1 MPNYK
6 KSFNFRNGVQVD
18 DDNFIVNPNGLV
30 GIGTSVP
37 REFLDV
43 RGTAKIVGVATI
55 KTTFIEEGAI
65 VSGVATIGQ
74 VEVGITSILPSGIIT
89 ATSTSGVVTYFGDG
103 GRLVNLPTS
112 QWIDVN
118 PGLGFSSIYSA
129 GYVGIA
135 TELPYNALQ
144 IGGTADDM
152 DSPGVGINS
161 TGDIKATGI
170 ITTRQLS
177 FEGPEAR
184 ITGVTSIIDSTAL
197 PLLTVTQ
204 LQSGVDALKVDG
216 SIDANGRIVGAAVSN
231 VIPFLYA
238 TYDDLPSPVTY
249 HGAFAHVHASGK
261 ALYAHAAAWFELVNK
276 EADGRIGTGTEG
288 FNLGSGDVIVLNAS
302 EIKSGFSTIG
312 VSTVTD
318 IFHVGTGG
326 TILANNG
333 QFIGLGTVLPTSD
346 IQIRKPSGVAK
357 IEIVSEGDSSV
368 LSIGQS
374 VGVGASSAAMKFG
387 VADKTLD
394 IVNNDTGD
402 FNLVLH
408 GGPAG
413 LSTGNFNFVNGQ
425 SNGDMMTLTY
435 QGDLGL
441 GVISPQHKLHV
452 VGTSTITGNAFIG
465 GNFKIGG
472 SIDAGTFNLPNVIPS
487 KINNAGVNTFGKV
500 YVNSS
505 IGAGTSV
512 GVGTAEPQ
520 VSFDAT
526 AKTGLIGRL
535 GINTSNEYTSNPVS
549 GALVVGGQANF
560 GAIGVGT
567 TSIAYL
573 FNQQFTPIFSCFKP
587 AAFYDSQVRVFNAGL
602 LCDENSLLGVGTH
615 EPLAAVDFAKAGS
628 GGGIGVSSSRAMRTP
643 HSTNAQRVGVIT
655 QTGSIIYNTD
665 AGEHQA
671 YCDDEWVGF
680 ANQTGIVTAANGF
693 TSGTGTPVQISVVGS
708 TLTFTV
714 AGIGSTSLT
723 LS

>member
-43 RGTAKIVGVATI
+43 RGTAKVVGVATI

-74 VEVGITSILPSGIIT
+74 VEVGITSVLSGIIT
-89 ATSTSGVVTYFGDG
+89 ATSTTGVVTYFGDG

-197 PLLTVTQ
+197 PLLTVSQ

-261 ALYAHAAAWFELVNK
+261 ALYAHAGNWFELVNK
-276 EADGRIGTGTEG
+276 EADARIGTGTEG
-288 FNLGSGDVIVLNAS
+288 FNLGSGDVVILNAS

-318 IFHVGTGG
+318 ILHVGTGG

-357 IEIVSEGDSSV
+357 IEIVSEGDSSI

-441 GVISPQHKLHV
+441 GVVSPQHKLHV

-472 SIDAGTFNLPNVIPS
+472 SVDAGTFNLPNVIAS
-487 KINNAGVNTFGKV
+487 KINNAGINTFGKV

-512 GVGTAEPQ
+512 GVGTADPQ
-520 VSFDAT
+520 VSFDAR

-535 GINTSNEYTSNPVS
+535 GINTSNEYVSNAVS
-549 GALVVGGQANF
+549 GALVVGGQASF
-560 GAIGVGT
+560 GGVGVGT

-573 FNQQFTPIFSCFKP
+573 YESNTSESFACYE
-587 AAFYDSQVRVFNAGL
+587 AAGFFIHRLEFITLVYY
-602 LCDENSLLGVGTH
+602 
-615 EPLAAVDFAKAGS
+615 
-628 GGGIGVSSSRAMRTP
+628 AMK
-643 HSTNAQRVGVIT
+643 
-655 QTGSIIYNTD
+655 
-665 AGEHQA
+665 
-671 YCDDEWVGF
+671 
-680 ANQTGIVTAANGF
+680 IV
-693 TSGTGTPVQISVVGS
+693 
-708 TLTFTV
+708 
-714 AGIGSTSLT
+714 
-723 LS
+723 

>member
-43 RGTAKIVGVATI
+43 RGTAKVVGVATI

-74 VEVGITSILPSGIIT
+74 VEVGITSVLSGIIT
-89 ATSTSGVVTYFGDG
+89 ATSTTGVVTYFGDG
-103 GRLVNLPTS
+103 GRLINLPTS

-197 PLLTVTQ
+197 PLLTVSQ

-216 SIDANGRIVGAAVSN
+216 SIDANGRIVGAATSN
-231 VIPFLYA
+231 VIPFLYS

-261 ALYAHAAAWFELVNK
+261 ALYAHAGAWFELVNK

-288 FNLGSGDVIVLNAS
+288 FNLGSGNVVILNAS

-318 IFHVGTGG
+318 ILHVGTGG

-441 GVISPQHKLHV
+441 GVVSPQHKLHV

-472 SIDAGTFNLPNVIPS
+472 SVDAGTFNLPNVIAS
-487 KINNAGVNTFGKV
+487 KINNAGINTFGKV

-512 GVGTAEPQ
+512 GVGTADPQ
-520 VSFDAT
+520 VSFDAQ

-535 GINTSNEYTSNPVS
+535 GINTSNEYVSNAVS
-549 GALVVGGQANF
+549 GALVVGGQASF
-560 GAIGVGT
+560 GGVGVGT

-573 FNQQFTPIFSCFKP
+573 YESNTSESFACYEAAGFFNT
-587 AAFYDSQVRVFNAGL
+587 QVRIYNSGL
-602 LCDENSLLGVGTH
+602 LCDENSLIGVGTH
-615 EPLAAVDFAKAGS
+615 VPLAAVDFSLACLL
-628 GGGIGVSSSRAMRTP
+628 
-643 HSTNAQRVGVIT
+643 
-655 QTGSIIYNTD
+655 Y
-665 AGEHQA
+665 
-671 YCDDEWVGF
+671 
-680 ANQTGIVTAANGF
+680 
-693 TSGTGTPVQISVVGS
+693 TSPSPRDRH
-708 TLTFTV
+708 
-714 AGIGSTSLT
+714 
-723 LS
+723 

>member
-43 RGTAKIVGVATI
+43 RGTTKIVGIATI
-55 KTTFIEEGAI
+55 KNTFVEEGAVI
-65 VSGVATIGQ
+65 SGVATIGQ
-74 VEVGITSILPSGIIT
+74 VEVGITSILPSGIVT

-103 GRLVNLPTS
+103 ANLLNLPTS

-184 ITGVTSIIDSTAL
+184 ITGVTSIIDSTSL

-238 TYDDLPSPVTY
+238 TYGDLPSPVTY
-249 HGAFAHVHASGK
+249 HGAFAHVHESGK
-261 ALYAHAAAWFELVNK
+261 ALYAHAGNWFELVNK
-276 EADGRIGTGTEG
+276 EADARIGTGTEG
-288 FNLGSGDVIVLNAS
+288 FNLGSGNVVVLNAS

-318 IFHVGTGG
+318 ILHVGTGG

-333 QFIGLGTVLPTSD
+333 KFIGIGTVIPTSD
-346 IQIRKPSGVAK
+346 LQIRKPSGVAK
-357 IEIVSEGDSSV
+357 IEVVSDGDSSV
-368 LSIGQS
+368 ISVGQS

-394 IVNNDTGD
+394 IVNNDTGN

-413 LSTGNFNFVNGQ
+413 LSTGNFNFVDGQ
-425 SNGDMMTLTY
+425 SNGDLMTLT
-435 QGDLGL
+435 L
-441 GVISPQHKLHV
+441 S
-452 VGTSTITGNAFIG
+452 
-465 GNFKIGG
+465 
-472 SIDAGTFNLPNVIPS
+472 
-487 KINNAGVNTFGKV
+487 
-500 YVNSS
+500 
-505 IGAGTSV
+505 
-512 GVGTAEPQ
+512 
-520 VSFDAT
+520 
-526 AKTGLIGRL
+526 LIH
-535 GINTSNEYTSNPVS
+535 I
-549 GALVVGGQANF
+549 
-560 GAIGVGT
+560 
-567 TSIAYL
+567 
-573 FNQQFTPIFSCFKP
+573 
-587 AAFYDSQVRVFNAGL
+587 
-602 LCDENSLLGVGTH
+602 
-615 EPLAAVDFAKAGS
+615 
-628 GGGIGVSSSRAMRTP
+628 
-643 HSTNAQRVGVIT
+643 
-655 QTGSIIYNTD
+655 
-665 AGEHQA
+665 
-671 YCDDEWVGF
+671 
-680 ANQTGIVTAANGF
+680 
-693 TSGTGTPVQISVVGS
+693 
-708 TLTFTV
+708 
-714 AGIGSTSLT
+714 
-723 LS
+723 

>member
-43 RGTAKIVGVATI
+43 RGTAKVVGVATI

-89 ATSTSGVVTYFGDG
+89 ATSTSGIVTYYGDG
-103 GRLVNLPTS
+103 VNLLNLPTS

-197 PLLTVTQ
+197 PLLTVSQ

-261 ALYAHAAAWFELVNK
+261 ALYAHAGNWFELVNK
-276 EADGRIGTGTEG
+276 EADARIGTGTEG
-288 FNLGSGDVIVLNAS
+288 FNLGSGDVVILNAS

-318 IFHVGTGG
+318 ILHVGTGG

-441 GVISPQHKLHV
+441 GVVSPQHKLHV
-452 VGTSTITGNAFIG
+452 VGTSTITGNAFVG

-512 GVGTAEPQ
+512 GVGTADPQ

-549 GALVVGGQANF
+549 GSLVVGGQASF

-587 AAFYDSQVRVFNAGL
+587 AAFYNSQVRVFNAGL

>member
-37 REFLDV
+37 TEFLDV
-43 RGTAKIVGVATI
+43 RGTTKVVGVATI
-55 KTTFIEEGAI
+55 KNTFIEEGAI

-89 ATSTSGVVTYFGDG
+89 ATSTSGVVTYYGDG
-103 GRLVNLPTS
+103 VNLLNLPTS

-144 IGGTADDM
+144 IGGTADDEY
-152 DSPGVGINS
+152 SPGVGINS

-197 PLLTVTQ
+197 PLLTVSQ

-216 SIDANGRIVGAAVSN
+216 SIDANGRIVGAATSN

-261 ALYAHAAAWFELVNK
+261 ALYAHAGNWFELVNK
-276 EADGRIGTGTEG
+276 EADARIGTGTEG
-288 FNLGSGDVIVLNAS
+288 FNLGSGDVVILNAS

-318 IFHVGTGG
+318 ILHVGTGG

-435 QGDLGL
+435 QGDLGI
-441 GVISPQHKLHV
+441 GVAVPEHKLHV
-452 VGTSTITGNAFIG
+452 VGTSTVTGNAFVG

-487 KINNAGVNTFGKV
+487 KVNNAGVNTFGKV

-505 IGAGTSV
+505 VGAGTSI
-512 GVGTAEPQ
+512 GIGTADPQ
-520 VSFDAT
+520 VDFDAE

-535 GINTSNEYTSNPVS
+535 GINTSNEYTSNAVS
-549 GALVVGGQANF
+549 GALVVGGQASF
-560 GAIGVGT
+560 GAVGVGT

-573 FNQQFTPIFSCFKP
+573 YENNTAESFACYQAAGFFNT
-587 AAFYDSQVRVFNAGL
+587 QVRIYNSGL
-602 LCDENSLLGVGTH
+602 LGDENSLLGVGTH
-615 EPLAAVDFAKAGS
+615 VPLSAVDFSKAGS
-628 GGGIGVSSSRAMRTP
+628 GPGPGLSSARAMRTP
-643 HSTNAQRVGVIT
+643 HSTTAQRVGVIT

>member
-74 VEVGITSILPSGIIT
+74 VEVGITSVLSGIIT
-89 ATSTSGVVTYFGDG
+89 ATSTTGVVTYFGDG
-103 GRLVNLPTS
+103 GRLINLPTS

-197 PLLTVTQ
+197 PLLTVSQ

-216 SIDANGRIVGAAVSN
+216 SIDANGRIVGAATSN

-261 ALYAHAAAWFELVNK
+261 ALYAHAGNWFELVNK
-276 EADGRIGTGTEG
+276 EADARIGTGTEG
-288 FNLGSGDVIVLNAS
+288 FNLGSGDVVILNAS

-318 IFHVGTGG
+318 ILHVGTGG

-441 GVISPQHKLHV
+441 GVVSPQHKLHV
-452 VGTSTITGNAFIG
+452 VGTSTITGNAFVG

-512 GVGTAEPQ
+512 GVGTADPQ

-549 GALVVGGQANF
+549 GSLVVGGQASF

-587 AAFYDSQVRVFNAGL
+587 AAFYNSQVRVFNAGL

>member
-37 REFLDV
+37 TEFLDV
-43 RGTAKIVGVATI
+43 RGTTKVVGVATI

-74 VEVGITSILPSGIIT
+74 VEVGITSVLSGIIT
-89 ATSTSGVVTYFGDG
+89 ATSTTGVVTYFGDG

-216 SIDANGRIVGAAVSN
+216 SIDANGRIVGAATSN

-249 HGAFAHVHASGK
+249 HGAFAHVHTSGK
-261 ALYAHAAAWFELVNK
+261 ALYAHAGAWFELVNK

-288 FNLGSGDVIVLNAS
+288 FNLGSGNVVILNAS

-435 QGDLGL
+435 QGDLGI
-441 GVISPQHKLHV
+441 GVAVPQHKLHV
-452 VGTSTITGNAFIG
+452 C
-465 GNFKIGG
+465 
-472 SIDAGTFNLPNVIPS
+472 L
-487 KINNAGVNTFGKV
+487 
-500 YVNSS
+500 
-505 IGAGTSV
+505 
-512 GVGTAEPQ
+512 
-520 VSFDAT
+520 
-526 AKTGLIGRL
+526 L
-535 GINTSNEYTSNPVS
+535 YTSPS
-549 GALVVGGQANF
+549 
-560 GAIGVGT
+560 
-567 TSIAYL
+567 
-573 FNQQFTPIFSCFKP
+573 PR
-587 AAFYDSQVRVFNAGL
+587 D
-602 LCDENSLLGVGTH
+602 D
-615 EPLAAVDFAKAGS
+615 PLS
-628 GGGIGVSSSRAMRTP
+628 RMPSSA
-643 HSTNAQRVGVIT
+643 
-655 QTGSIIYNTD
+655 
-665 AGEHQA
+665 
-671 YCDDEWVGF
+671 
-680 ANQTGIVTAANGF
+680 
-693 TSGTGTPVQISVVGS
+693 
-708 TLTFTV
+708 
-714 AGIGSTSLT
+714 
-723 LS
+723 